1 MCVTSVIPPDSPDEI
16 FLRRRKAA
24 AVKAMVAI
32 RVLSPFALSWA
43 QGTQTP
49 GIETVFSKKVEDVQ
63 TCSDM

>member
-1 MCVTSVIPPDSPDEI
+1 
-16 FLRRRKAA
+16 
-24 AVKAMVAI
+24 MVAI